1 MAPAPVLPVSTKQ
14 SVEKQTVALPGIP
27 AILMGFAL
35 LALALWLIAKAVD
48 SAGPS
53 SAYPFSEGDGGNM
66 TIAYAIG
73 AVISTLAGIAA
84 FAGLFIVQPN
94 KSMVITLLGN
104 YKGTV
109 RKTGI
114 WWTNPF
120 ALRSGLSLRVR
131 TLDNDVL
138 KVNDAVGNPV
148 EIAAVIN
155 WQVVDTAKA
164 SFDVDEF
171 EQFVETQAEAA
182 VRHVASEFPYDN
194 YEAEG
199 FSLRGNADE
208 VAETL
213 RAELA
218 QRVEVAGVAVLATRL
233 RRLAYATEIAG
244 EMLRRQQAAAV
255 VAARQLIVDG
265 AVGMVEHALARLSE
279 REIVQLDEERK
290 ATMVSNLLVVL
301 CSDRGAQPVVNA
313 GTLYQ

>member
-1 MAPAPVLPVSTKQ
+1 MNSDRVMPVSTTQ
-14 SVEKQTVALPGIP
+14 STEQL
-27 AILMGFAL
+27 GFAL
-35 LALALWLIAKAVD
+35 
-48 SAGPS
+48 SG
-53 SAYPFSEGDGGNM
+53 
-66 TIAYAIG
+66 IG
-73 AVISTLAGIAA
+73 AVIVGLVSTGGAVFLFAQSANSDAEGTLAAAGVAATLLALAA

-94 KSMVITLLGN
+94 QSMVITVLGR

-109 RKTGI
+109 RKTGL
-114 WWTNPF
+114 WWTNPISQ
-120 ALRSGLSLRVR
+120 RSGLSLRVR
-131 TLDNDVL
+131 TLDNDIL

-164 SFDVDEF
+164 SFDVDDF

-182 VRHVASEFPYDN
+182 VRHVASQYPYDN
-194 YEAEG
+194 YEDEG
-199 FSLRGNADE
+199 FSLRAHADE
-208 VAETL
+208 VAETM
-213 RAELA
+213 RAELQA
-218 QRVEVAGVAVLATRL
+218 RVEVAGIAVLAARL
-233 RRLAYATEIAG
+233 RRLAYAMEIAP

-279 REIVQLDEERK
+279 RQIVELDEERK
-290 ATMVSNLLVVL
+290 AAMVSNLLVVL